1 MHSGAS
7 IHEVGPKLVSTS
19 NIGGM
24 HCVQFTPGIRTEQK
38 LMGSFSYRQVAFI
51 PFLTAGD
58 PDLASTEEAL
68 LALDEEGAD
77 IIELGV
83 PYSDPLA
90 DGPVIQVSWD
100 LEVRERNR
108 TWRMHKSH
116 YKPRS
121 WDMKMHCRVHTK
133 GESAKLVMLLKTF
146 LIEKVHQLCGRA
158 TAVFRNSGFPFLTSP
173 TGARLSKVMVFA
185 LKISGGLEINGP
197 MNPCLHYRGQSVVH
211 QVSYANLV
219 SCLTKLSKLVTRRTT
234 KRCKITS

>member
-7 IHEVGPKLVSTS
+7 IHEVGPKLVSTP

-38 LMGSFSYRQVAFI
+38 LMESFSYRQVAFI

-100 LEVRERNR
+100 LE
-108 TWRMHKSH
+108 
-116 YKPRS
+116 
-121 WDMKMHCRVHTK
+121 
-133 GESAKLVMLLKTF
+133 G
-146 LIEKVHQLCGRA
+146 
-158 TAVFRNSGFPFLTSP
+158 
-173 TGARLSKVMVFA
+173 
-185 LKISGGLEINGP
+185 
-197 MNPCLHYRGQSVVH
+197 
-211 QVSYANLV
+211 
-219 SCLTKLSKLVTRRTT
+219 
-234 KRCKITS
+234 